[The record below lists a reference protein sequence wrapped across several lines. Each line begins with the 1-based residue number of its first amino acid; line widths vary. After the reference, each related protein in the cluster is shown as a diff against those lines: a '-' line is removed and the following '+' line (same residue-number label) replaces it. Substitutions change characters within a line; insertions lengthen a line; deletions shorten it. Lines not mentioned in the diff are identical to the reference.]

1 MILFKY
7 MGMGSFDPGI
17 RKKKMGISEA
27 LDIDHAQNELI
38 CFVGAGGKTTTIFKL
53 AKELKRH
60 GKRILVTTT
69 TAIFY
74 PDAGDCDEVIVDGAE
89 GTGIFAGAKESYIIA
104 FGREVS
110 TENKLLGAD
119 KDFIDDLYKKKIFN
133 YILVEG
139 DGAKRKPI
147 KAPASYE
154 PVIPESTTKIIG
166 VIGLDSLG
174 KKIDNNYVHRPEL
187 FCKVTGREMGEV
199 ISEKEIVK
207 LILSAEGLFKT
218 APDNSQKYLLL
229 NKAEN
234 RKTQNSAMSIIES
247 VKENGSDIHGFIV
260 ASIMEEKINVV
271 R

>member
-1 MILFKY
+1 
-7 MGMGSFDPGI
+7 
-17 RKKKMGISEA
+17 MGIYEA
-27 LDIDHAQNELI
+27 LDIDHAQNGLI

-53 AKELKRH
+53 AKELKDH
-60 GKRILVTTT
+60 GKKVLVTTT
-69 TAIFY
+69 TAIYY
-74 PDAGDCDEVIVDGAE
+74 PDAGYCDEVIIDGSKDS
-89 GTGIFAGAKESYIIA
+89 GIFAGGKDGCITA

-110 TENKLLGAD
+110 AEKKLLGAD
-119 KDFIDDLYKKKIFN
+119 KDFIDELYNKKIFS
-133 YILVEG
+133 YLLVEG

-154 PVIPESTTKIIG
+154 PVIPESTTKTIG

-174 KKIDNNYVHRPEL
+174 KKIDNNHVHRPEL

-199 ISEKEIVK
+199 IGEKEIVK

-234 RKTQNSAMSIIES
+234 RKTQKSAMSIIGS

-260 ASIMEEKINVV
+260 ASMVDGRIKKIT
-271 R
+271 

>member
-1 MILFKY
+1 M
-7 MGMGSFDPGI
+7 D
-17 RKKKMGISEA
+17 ISEA
-27 LDIDHAQNELI
+27 LDIDYAQNELI

-74 PDAGDCDEVIVDGAE
+74 PDGGDCDEVIVDGSKD
-89 GTGIFAGAKESYIIA
+89 TGIFTGAKESYIIA
-104 FGREVS
+104 FGRDVS
-110 TENKLLGAD
+110 AEKKLLGAD
-119 KDFIDDLYKKKIFN
+119 KEFIDELYNREIFN
-133 YILVEG
+133 YLLVEG

-147 KAPASYE
+147 KVPASYE
-154 PVIPESTTKIIG
+154 PVIPESTTKTIG

-187 FCKVTGREMGEV
+187 FCKVTEREMGEV
-199 ISEKEIVK
+199 IGEAEIVK
-207 LILSAEGLFKT
+207 LILSPEGLFK
-218 APDNSQKYLLL
+218 AVPDGAQKYLLL

-234 RKTQNSAMSIIES
+234 RKMQKSAMSILEA
-247 VKENGSDIHGFIV
+247 VKENGSKIHGFIV
-260 ASIMEEKINVV
+260 ASIMEGRINVV